1 MNEDD
6 LTQEILFG
14 TPDMTAEE
22 EQRMMLQAEQ
32 SQRDMQ
38 LMEDMARRQ
47 MLQQAAAEAAPQ
59 QPQGSTQQ
67 PAQPTG
73 QEQEQQPKKEGG
85 IDIGGLAR
93 QTLEGAMAVPTGILD
108 FGVDLINILPT
119 KEVPGIVNPFRPD
132 GKVQKL
138 PKFQSDITQGLRE
151 ISSIVAPTLILSG
164 VGGAALK
171 GVGSASKAK
180 MLQDPFVKWVAPK
193 LFSAGVGAAVDYVA
207 EPNQTDDNLTGTL
220 KKNFPAQFGWISDDI
235 ATLDSDS
242 QDLKRTKN
250 VVEGVGLGLFVDVAE
265 GVAKVVKGIRG
276 VVRSTQWVPESEKAT
291 AWFSKN
297 LGTEA
302 ADDIEE
308 AIAESAARRSDALD
322 ELGEYNFSKNANLDE
337 PMLGV
342 HDLYGYE
349 ESGIRSVD
357 PLGIVGAS
365 VDVVRINNNIDS
377 VYGRVGSVISE
388 PALKF
393 GLEVPEGMETIIKGL
408 ASQLKDAGEYGY
420 KTASGKYISHKEIM
434 SAGEDL
440 AMDFY
445 RMDTP
450 ELQQAI
456 KKWQGIDVDT
466 GAPVLKSEA
475 YAAVFQTINKLMDDY
490 ANMDVMR
497 AQAYVGTSFA
507 GQVSDM
513 AQGVR
518 LMDGT
523 AAVDRAQEQILDRLE
538 FLMAQKGMTSYS
550 RGRALNMLNL
560 WNRLTMKGSEAADA
574 GYAKRI
580 QNTIKNEENE
590 TLKSIARIKAEAK
603 QTINTLRE
611 VKAERPEM
619 LAPLMMAY
627 EFTDGK
633 VDTISKLN
641 NYVRNSLG
649 TISKA
654 FFDGEPDIPS
664 VVMRG
669 FWANVYNS
677 TLSAIGTPIKAGVSN
692 IALLAERPISQMAG
706 AVINGDMASV
716 RRGWYQYSAA
726 WDTLTNA
733 LGYMNQVFRR
743 SASDP
748 YVMALREDTGVA
760 DQKQLELLSQF
771 ADAKAQQGEY
781 GPQVM
786 MSIVEA
792 QNDLAMHPW
801 LRFGQRGMQ
810 AFDGFTQA
818 VVANWEARGK
828 AWDTVTKSGV
838 IPLDKKASDQ
848 LSKEVYSAM
857 FDENDNIT
865 DSAVRYASG
874 EISMALDNSANDA
887 LSGLIRTAPILK
899 PFLLF
904 TKTPLNM
911 ATYFGSH
918 NPVGLFI
925 NKVNAFDRPFKQMS
939 GVEVEQLLS
948 SRGIDYTME
957 NIESVYNTER
967 AILKGRKAIGT
978 MSVMGAVGLFM
989 SDRLTGDGLYD
1000 KEKQRLRRDA
1010 NWQPRSIRVPGG
1022 NWVSYDG
1029 IPGVSDWIALTANIM
1044 DNFDVLNSADL
1055 AENLRAA
1062 GFVLSATITD
1072 KSMLAALE
1080 PLNDVIRGD
1089 VGAINRWTSS
1099 FATSAAMPGSSLMAE
1114 FGRLITPN
1122 KKELEN
1128 NFFDLVSNR
1137 LPVAKQNLPDA
1148 ADWID
1153 GGPVGAP
1160 PNFWARVWNTY
1171 MPWKVNGDISPEK
1184 QFLIDIEYD
1193 GRPTL
1198 KTNGR
1203 GVEYSNEERSEVTS
1217 MMGKQRLFKAE
1228 IQRIMQ
1234 SEDGKQF
1241 RKDFKEARNR
1251 GLTPDVEKFKPIH
1264 LYLDAALRSSM
1275 RLAESQI
1282 STRDGIQQKVYKN
1295 QTVENFLQVGDI
1307 EGADRFLKDMK
1318 QRMSY

>member
-1 MNEDD
+1 MEDD

-22 EQRMMLQAEQ
+22 EQQMQLQAEQ
-32 SQRDMQ
+32 TAQDMQ
-38 LMEDMARRQ
+38 IMESMARQ
-47 MLQQAAAEAAPQ
+47 QALQQEAAAQ
-59 QPQGSTQQ
+59 QPQRSQQ
-67 PAQPTG
+67 QSAQPTG
-73 QEQEQQPKKEGG
+73 QAQQQQPKGDRN
-85 IDIGGLAR
+85 IVQQAFDALAAPG
-93 QTLEGAMAVPTGILD
+93 Q
-108 FGVDLINILPT
+108 GVNDWFVDTINLLPGVELR
-119 KEVPGIVNPFRPD
+119 KA
-132 GKVQKL
+132 
-138 PKFQSDITQGLRE
+138 PKFQNDVTQGLRE
-151 ISSIVAPTLILSG
+151 VSSVVLPTVFLTKGMGSG
-164 VGGAALK
+164 LQTAAT
-171 GVGSASKAK
+171 ASRVK
-180 MLQDPFVKWVAPK
+180 MFNDPFLKFVAPK
-193 LFSAGVGAAVDYVA
+193 LLGAGVGAGVDYAV
-207 EPNQTDDNLTGTL
+207 EFNQTDDNLSGTL
-220 KKNFPAQFGWISDDI
+220 KKAFPSQFGWIPDDI

-242 QDLKRTKN
+242 PDIKRAKN
-250 VVEGVGLGLFVDVAE
+250 VSEGVGIGLFVDVAE
-265 GVAKVVKGIRG
+265 GMGKLVKGIRG

-291 AWFSKN
+291 QWFSKN
-297 LGTEA
+297 LK
-302 ADDIEE
+302 ADVPNDIEE

-322 ELGEYNFSKNANLDE
+322 ELGEYNFSKNANLDQ

-357 PLGIVGAS
+357 DLGIVGAA
-365 VDVVRINNNIDS
+365 VDVARIVNNAGS

-393 GLEVPEGMETIIKGL
+393 GLEVPEGMESIIKGL
-408 ASQLKDAGEYGY
+408 ASQLQEAGEYGY
-420 KTASGKYISHKEIM
+420 RTASGKYLSHKEIM
-434 SAGEDL
+434 QAGEDL

-445 RMDTP
+445 KMDTP
-450 ELQQAI
+450 ELQRAI
-456 KKWQGIDVDT
+456 KNWQGIDVDT

-475 YAAVFQTINKLMDDY
+475 YAAVFKTINRYMDDF

-523 AAVDRAQEQILDRLE
+523 AAIERAEEQILDRLE

-560 WNRLTMKGSEAADA
+560 WNRLTVKGSEAADA
-574 GYAKRI
+574 GYATKI
-580 QNTIKNEENE
+580 NNAIKGEENA
-590 TLKSIARIKAEAK
+590 TLQAIERIKGEAK

-611 VKAERPEM
+611 IKAERPEM

-641 NYVRNSLG
+641 NYVRSSLG
-649 TISKA
+649 VFSKA
-654 FFDGEPDIPS
+654 FFDGEPEIPS
-664 VVMRG
+664 AVMRG
-669 FWANVYNS
+669 FWSNVYNS

-692 IALLAERPISQMAG
+692 IALLAERPIAQAAG
-706 AVINGDMASV
+706 AIINGDGAIV
-716 RRGWYQYSAA
+716 RKGWYQYSAA
-726 WDTLTNA
+726 WDTLTNS

-743 SASDP
+743 SASEP
-748 YVMALREDTGVA
+748 YVMALREDMGVA
-760 DQKQLELLSQF
+760 DRQQIELLKQF
-771 ADAKAQQGEY
+771 ADAKAESGEY
-781 GPQVM
+781 GPQIM

-792 QNDLAMHPW
+792 QNDLAQHPW

-818 VVANWEARGK
+818 VVANWDARGK
-828 AWDTVTKSGV
+828 AWDTVTKGGL

-865 DSAVRYASG
+865 DSAVRYASS
-874 EISMALDNSANDA
+874 EISMALDNPANDA

-918 NPVGLFI
+918 NPVGMFI
-925 NKVNAFDRPFKQMS
+925 DKVNAFDKEFFEMS
-939 GVEVEQLLS
+939 GQEVERLLS
-948 SRGIDYTME
+948 SRGIDYSME
-957 NIESVYNTER
+957 SIESVYNTVR
-967 AILKGRKAIGT
+967 AELKGRKAIGT
-978 MSVMGAVGLFM
+978 LAVMGAIGLFM
-989 SDRLTGDGLYD
+989 SDNLSGDGLYD

-1022 NWVSYDG
+1022 QWVSYDG
-1029 IPGVSDWIALTANIM
+1029 IPGVSDWVALTANIM
-1044 DNFDVLNSADL
+1044 DNFDSLNSAEL

-1080 PLNDVIRGD
+1080 PLNDVVRGD

-1099 FATSAAMPGSSLMAE
+1099 FASSAAMPGSSLMAE

-1128 NFFDLVSNR
+1128 NFFDLVANR
-1137 LPVAKQNLPDA
+1137 NPIMKQALPDA
-1148 ADWID
+1148 HDWID
-1153 GGPVGAP
+1153 GGLVGEP
-1160 PNFWARVWNTY
+1160 PNFFARVWNTY
-1171 MPWKVNGDISPEK
+1171 LPWKVNGEVSPEK
-1184 QFLIDIEYD
+1184 QFLMDIEYD
-1193 GRPTL
+1193 ARPTL

-1217 MMGKQRLFKAE
+1217 MMGKQQIFKRE

-1234 SEDGKQF
+1234 TEEGNVF
-1241 RKDFKEARNR
+1241 RKEFKKARDM
-1251 GLTPDVEKFKPIH
+1251 GLQPEVEKFKNIH

-1275 RLAESQI
+1275 RYAEAQV

-1295 QTVENFLQVGDI
+1295 QTVENFLQVGDLD
-1307 EGADRFLKDMK
+1307 GAKRFLDNMN
-1318 QRMSY
+1318 RTMSY

>member
-1 MNEDD
+1 MEDD

-22 EQRMMLQAEQ
+22 EQQMQLQAEQ
-32 SQRDMQ
+32 TAQDMQ
-38 LMEDMARRQ
+38 IMESMARQ
-47 MLQQAAAEAAPQ
+47 QALQQEAAAQ
-59 QPQGSTQQ
+59 QPQRSQQ
-67 PAQPTG
+67 QSAQPTG
-73 QEQEQQPKKEGG
+73 QAQQQQPKGDRN
-85 IDIGGLAR
+85 IVQQAFDALAAPG
-93 QTLEGAMAVPTGILD
+93 Q
-108 FGVDLINILPT
+108 GVNDWFVDTINLLPGVELR
-119 KEVPGIVNPFRPD
+119 KA
-132 GKVQKL
+132 
-138 PKFQSDITQGLRE
+138 PKFQNDVTQGLRE
-151 ISSIVAPTLILSG
+151 VSSVVLPTIFLTKGMGSG
-164 VGGAALK
+164 LQTAAT
-171 GVGSASKAK
+171 ASRVK
-180 MLQDPFVKWVAPK
+180 MFNDPFLKFVAPK
-193 LFSAGVGAAVDYVA
+193 LLGAGVGAGVDYAV
-207 EPNQTDDNLTGTL
+207 EFNQTDDNLSGTL
-220 KKNFPAQFGWISDDI
+220 KKAFPSQFGWIPDDI

-242 QDLKRTKN
+242 PDIKRAKN
-250 VVEGVGLGLFVDVAE
+250 VSEGVGIGLFVDVAE
-265 GVAKVVKGIRG
+265 GMGKLVKGIRG

-291 AWFSKN
+291 QWFSKN
-297 LGTEA
+297 LK
-302 ADDIEE
+302 ADVPNDIEE

-322 ELGEYNFSKNANLDE
+322 ELGEYNFSKNANLDQ

-357 PLGIVGAS
+357 DLGIVGAA
-365 VDVVRINNNIDS
+365 VDVARIVNNAGS

-393 GLEVPEGMETIIKGL
+393 GLEVPEGMESIIKGL
-408 ASQLKDAGEYGY
+408 ASQLQEAGEYGY
-420 KTASGKYISHKEIM
+420 RTASGKYLSHKEIM
-434 SAGEDL
+434 QAGEDL

-445 RMDTP
+445 KMDTP
-450 ELQQAI
+450 ELQRAI
-456 KKWQGIDVDT
+456 KNWQGIDVDT

-475 YAAVFQTINKLMDDY
+475 YAAVFKTINRYMDDF

-523 AAVDRAQEQILDRLE
+523 AAIERAEEQILDRLE

-560 WNRLTMKGSEAADA
+560 WNRLTVKGSEAADA
-574 GYAKRI
+574 GYATKI
-580 QNTIKNEENE
+580 NNAIKGEENA
-590 TLKSIARIKAEAK
+590 TLQAIERIKGEAK

-611 VKAERPEM
+611 IKAERPEM

-641 NYVRNSLG
+641 NYVRSSLG
-649 TISKA
+649 VFSKA
-654 FFDGEPDIPS
+654 FFDGEPEIPS
-664 VVMRG
+664 AVMRG
-669 FWANVYNS
+669 FWSNVYNS

-692 IALLAERPISQMAG
+692 IALLAERPIAQAAG
-706 AVINGDMASV
+706 AIINGDGAIV
-716 RRGWYQYSAA
+716 RKGWYQYSAA
-726 WDTLTNA
+726 WDTLTNS

-743 SASDP
+743 SASEP
-748 YVMALREDTGVA
+748 YVMALREDMGVA
-760 DQKQLELLSQF
+760 DRQQIELLKQF
-771 ADAKAQQGEY
+771 ADAKAESGEY
-781 GPQVM
+781 GPQIM

-792 QNDLAMHPW
+792 QNDLAQHPW

-818 VVANWEARGK
+818 VVANWDARGK
-828 AWDTVTKSGV
+828 AWDTVTKGGL

-865 DSAVRYASG
+865 DSAVRYASS
-874 EISMALDNSANDA
+874 EISMALDNPANDA

-918 NPVGLFI
+918 NPVGMFI
-925 NKVNAFDRPFKQMS
+925 DKVNAFDKEFFEMS
-939 GVEVEQLLS
+939 GQEVEQLLS
-948 SRGIDYTME
+948 SRGIDYGME
-957 NIESVYNTER
+957 NIESVYNTVR
-967 AILKGRKAIGT
+967 AELKGRKAIGT
-978 MSVMGAVGLFM
+978 LAVMGAIGLFM
-989 SDRLTGDGLYD
+989 SDNLSGDGLYD

-1022 NWVSYDG
+1022 QWVSYDG
-1029 IPGVSDWIALTANIM
+1029 IPGVSDWVALTANIM
-1044 DNFDVLNSADL
+1044 DNFDSLNSAEL

-1080 PLNDVIRGD
+1080 PLNDVVRGD

-1099 FATSAAMPGSSLMAE
+1099 FASSAAMPGSSLMAE

-1128 NFFDLVSNR
+1128 NFFDLVANR
-1137 LPVAKQNLPDA
+1137 NPIMKQALPDA
-1148 ADWID
+1148 HDWID
-1153 GGPVGAP
+1153 GGLVGEP
-1160 PNFWARVWNTY
+1160 PNFFARVWNTY
-1171 MPWKVNGDISPEK
+1171 LPWKVNGEVSPEK
-1184 QFLIDIEYD
+1184 QFLMDIEYD
-1193 GRPTL
+1193 ARPTL

-1217 MMGKQRLFKAE
+1217 MMGKQQIFKRE

-1234 SEDGKQF
+1234 TEEGNVF
-1241 RKDFKEARNR
+1241 RKEFKKARDM
-1251 GLTPDVEKFKPIH
+1251 GLQPEVEKFRNIH

-1275 RLAESQI
+1275 RYAEAQV

-1295 QTVENFLQVGDI
+1295 QTVENFLQVGDLD
-1307 EGADRFLKDMK
+1307 GAKRFLDNMN
-1318 QRMSY
+1318 QTMSY